1 MSGFVGID
9 VAKDEL
15 VVYLMWE
22 SGGRS
27 EECVVKNDKS
37 GFKTLM
43 NWLKKRTG
51 KEAHVCLEATGI
63 YGDAITEALHEKGY
77 RVSVVNPARIS
88 AYAQSQM
95 RRNKT
100 DGLDAELIADYCR
113 TQNPMLW
120 TPPTPAVKELRQL
133 VRHLANLKQ
142 EKVRAENRR
151 SVEQHTA
158 IIEQLTAQ
166 IDLLVQQIEEIKQ
179 AIKDLIKRDP
189 TLRKEVELLES
200 IPGIGILTAAVILS
214 ELGDIHRFDDVR
226 QVVAFVGL
234 NPRQSQSGRKRTSVG
249 ISRMGRSSLR
259 AALYLPAVVAKNCN
273 PILSVFAKRMLS
285 NGLTPMQTV
294 VAVMRKLLH
303 LVYGILKSGRP
314 FDPNYLSSTPL
325 PS

>member
-15 VVYLMWE
+15 VVCLMKE
-22 SGGRS
+22 AGGKN
-27 EECVVKNDKS
+27 EECIVTNDKS

-63 YGDAITEALHEKGY
+63 YGDEVAEVLHEKGY
-77 RVSVVNPARIS
+77 AVSVVNPARIS
-88 AYAQSQM
+88 AYGQSQM

-100 DGLDAELIADYCR
+100 DALDAELIADYCR
-113 TQNPMLW
+113 TQNPPLW
-120 TPPTPAVKELRQL
+120 TPPDPAVKELRQL
-133 VRHLANLKQ
+133 VRQLSTLKQ
-142 EKVRAENRR
+142 QKQRAENRL
-151 SVEQHTA
+151 SSQENPT
-158 IIEQLTAQ
+158 ITKQLTDQ
-166 IDLLVQQIEEIKQ
+166 TDLLARQIEEINR
-179 AIKDLIKRDP
+179 AIRDLIKRDP

-200 IPGIGILTAAVILS
+200 IPGIGTLTASLILS

-249 ISRMGRSSLR
+249 ISRMGRASLR
-259 AALYLPAVVAKNCN
+259 AALFFPSIVAKRVN
-273 PILSVFAKRMLS
+273 PILSVFAQRMTA
-285 NGLTPMQTV
+285 NGLSPMETV

-314 FDPNYLSSTPL
+314 FDPNYLSSTPV